1 MPILSILWAR
11 TKATILERGMN
22 AAKPV
27 SPPTQALVRA
37 RGALAQS
44 DRLTPSVAAHRCLQ
58 VGSSAASAARS
69 RLRRSRRT
77 GRSGVGCRSAASVSM
92 RSCSEIVVRE
102 SQSRAVV

>member
-1 MPILSILWAR
+1 MSILSILWAR
-11 TKATILERGMN
+11 TKATILEYGMN

-37 RGALAQS
+37 RRALAQS

-58 VGSSAASAARS
+58 VGSRAASAARS